1 MLNVMSHYILN
12 GQEPKQADPATW
24 QRWRVSADRV
34 VARTQ
39 ISPDIVVS
47 TVFVGLDMGCD
58 PSSPLLFETEV
69 TEAGVASVDARRVR
83 YSTWAEAELGH
94 KEIVREYRGT

>member
-1 MLNVMSHYILN
+1 MLKRMSHYILD
-12 GQEPKQADPATW
+12 GHESRRTDPVTW
-24 QRWRVSADRV
+24 HGWVISADRV

-39 ISPDIVVS
+39 VAPDLVVS
-47 TVFVGLDMGCD
+47 TVFVGLDMGYD

-69 TEAGVASVDARRVR
+69 MKAGVASVDARRVR

-94 KEIVREYRGT
+94 EEIVREYRGI